1 MCRKEVDRNVFSKAK
16 EEENTNMVREEGK
29 VAQLLIRGKPVGS
42 HTHTHTHTMTL
53 ITMEMIK
60 IYLYDS
66 KETK

>member
-1 MCRKEVDRNVFSKAK
+1 
-16 EEENTNMVREEGK
+16 MVREEGK